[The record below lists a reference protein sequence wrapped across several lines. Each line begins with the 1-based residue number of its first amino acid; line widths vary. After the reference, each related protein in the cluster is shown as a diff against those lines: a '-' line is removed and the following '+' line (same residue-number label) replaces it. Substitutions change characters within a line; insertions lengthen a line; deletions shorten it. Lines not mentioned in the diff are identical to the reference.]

1 MTGTPD
7 EHEANRTI
15 TERISP
21 KTETPRVWVR
31 KAEASDGG
39 MPAASASEADAE
51 LQALRRKN
59 AELEDHGNTKDCN
72 AFIRSGRYPP
82 HT

>member
-1 MTGTPD
+1 M
-7 EHEANRTI
+7 R
-15 TERISP
+15 
-21 KTETPRVWVR
+21 VR

-51 LQALRRKN
+51 PQALRRKN
-59 AELEDHGNTKDCN
+59 AELEDHRNTKDCN
-72 AFIRSGRYPP
+72 VFIRSGRYPP